1 MITVPT
7 VWVGRLSGFYTYL
20 QNLLVQFLAY
30 GKYIVEVREGDGG
43 DGGDVDKVM
52 IMVMVVMLIVMMV
65 VMMVVTIRVMMMV
78 IMMVIMVVM
87 IPLMYTE

>member
-20 QNLLVQFLAY
+20 QNLLVQFLAH

-43 DGGDVDKVM
+43 DGGDVDKVK
-52 IMVMVVMLIVMMV
+52 
-65 VMMVVTIRVMMMV
+65 MMV
-78 IMMVIMVVM
+78 IMMVIMVAM
-87 IPLMYTE
+87 IPLMYTEYLTPLSAILV